1 MVPSNALEII
11 VITSDLISIV
21 HLRAELVVESGGWR
35 EVLELDCD
43 AAFPF
48 LLLPEPTLPLAL
60 FACKVRLCS
69 AFEEGHLFLPSAH
82 TSSQQ
87 KKCEH
92 TKLVE
97 GEGGTEAPSTD

>member
-1 MVPSNALEII
+1 MMPSNALEIVI
-11 VITSDLISIV
+11 VTSDLTSIDR
-21 HLRAELVVESGGWR
+21 LRAELVVESGGWR
-35 EVLELDCD
+35 EVELDCD

-48 LLLPEPTLPLAL
+48 PLLPEPMLPLAL

-92 TKLVE
+92 TKLME